1 MQHFPITAIQSWE
14 RFYRANFL
22 NCISGFKPA
31 SLIGT
36 VNLKQQTNLAVFSNI
51 VHLGADPA
59 LIGIINRPI
68 EAAPHTISNIKATGQ
83 FTINHINPSMV
94 QQAHQTSAK
103 YPEGVS
109 EFDATGLTPI
119 FKNGFNAP
127 YVQES
132 HIQIGLNLVEIIPI
146 THNHTFLIIGAIE
159 EIYLNEAIVQKDGF
173 IQLDEAGSIVSAGID
188 AYYSTTLLERLPYAK
203 VQP

>member
-36 VNLKQQTNLAVFSNI
+36 INDQLQTNLAVFSNI

-83 FTINHINPSMV
+83 FTINHILPSMV

-109 EFDATGLTPI
+109 EFDATGLTAI

-132 HIQIGLNLVEIIPI
+132 NIQIGLTLVEIIPI
-146 THNHTFLIIGAIE
+146 THNNTFLIIGAVE
-159 EIYLNEAIVQKDGF
+159 EIYLNEAIVHQDGF

-188 AYYSTTLLERLPYAK
+188 AYYSTRFLDRIPYAK
-203 VQP
+203 VQR